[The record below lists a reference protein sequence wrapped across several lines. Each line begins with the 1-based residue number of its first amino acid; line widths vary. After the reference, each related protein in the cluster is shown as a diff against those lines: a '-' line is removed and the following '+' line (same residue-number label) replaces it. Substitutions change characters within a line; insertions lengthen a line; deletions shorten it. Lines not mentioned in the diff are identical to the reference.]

1 MLYKN
6 HAKWA
11 ELYDKLKGMDWPQT
25 APPEVD
31 YTKLPQWVQDELQQF
46 GYRANEDSLIRFI
59 TDGQR
64 KINVFYLDG
73 HDGGGTAPGQDY
85 ITVIKKRYPN
95 RVFNKAYEWCSGP
108 GFIAYSML
116 DHGICKNICLSDIH
130 DPALL
135 CAEET
140 MMYEHNQ
147 TQGHVS
153 IYLLK
158 DLALLPKHE
167 MFDLVVAAP
176 PHAPGYEV
184 ESKWTDNRN
193 RITTD
198 LNWEA
203 HQNFF
208 ANIGDHLTTDGI
220 LLLQENHAG
229 STLEDF
235 LPFIE
240 KSGLEMTDYFLSED
254 WYEAH
259 KDHTDPSTW
268 PVNKLYYIELR
279 HKQNK

>member
-11 ELYDKLKGMDWPQT
+11 ELYDKLKGPDWPQT

-31 YTKLPQWVQDELQQF
+31 YTKLPQWVQDELHQF
-46 GYRANEDSLIRFI
+46 GYRPQENSLKRFI
-59 TDGQR
+59 TTGR
-64 KINVFYLDG
+64 HGINVFHLKG
-73 HDGGGTAPGQDY
+73 QDGGGTGHGQDY
-85 ITVIKKRYPN
+85 ISVIDKKYPN
-95 RVFNKAYEWCSGP
+95 RVFHKAYEWCSGP
-108 GFIAYSML
+108 GFIAYSLL

-140 MMYEHNQ
+140 MMYTFNQ
-147 TQGHVS
+147 VKDNVS

-167 MFDLVVAAP
+167 MFDLVVANP
-176 PHAPGYEV
+176 PHASVYEV
-184 ESKWTDNRN
+184 ENLLHDNRN
-193 RITTD
+193 RITSD
-198 LNWEA
+198 INWEA

-208 ANIGDHLTTDGI
+208 ANIKNNLTDDGI
-220 LLLQENHAG
+220 ILLQENHAG

-235 LPFIE
+235 LPFI
-240 KSGLEMTDYFLSED
+240 KNSGLKVTDHFLSTD
-254 WYEAH
+254 WYESD

-268 PVNKLYYIELR
+268 PVHKIYYIELQ
-279 HKQNK
+279 HNK

>member
-6 HAKWA
+6 HAKWV
-11 ELYDKLKGMDWPQT
+11 ELYDKLKGPDWPQT

-31 YTKLPQWVQDELQQF
+31 YVKLPQWVQDELQQF
-46 GYRANEDSLIRFI
+46 GYRANEDSVIRFI

-64 KINVFYLDG
+64 KINVFYLFE
-73 HDGGGTAPGQDY
+73 HNGGGTGPGQDY

-116 DHGICKNICLSDIH
+116 DHGICENICLSDIH

-140 MMYEHNQ
+140 MMYEPNQ
-147 TQGHVS
+147 VKNNVS

-176 PHAPGYEV
+176 PHAPCYEV
-184 ESKWTDNRN
+184 ESKLTSNRN

-240 KSGLEMTDYFLSED
+240 KSGLELTNYFLSED

-279 HKQNK
+279 HNK